1 MQKEDREFLFVYGTL
16 KSDMNN
22 DMYHLLAKNARFI
35 DDAVWNGKL
44 YQVEDYPGAVP
55 SNNPIDKVYGEL
67 YTLNNPERILPA
79 LDKYEECSDKFPEPT
94 LFKRIRGDVK
104 TLSDKGKIV
113 KTWIYIYN
121 LPIDNLEQI
130 KSGNFTP
137 AKK

>member
-1 MQKEDREFLFVYGTL
+1 MSKETEEYLFVYGTL

-44 YQVEDYPGAVP
+44 YMVEDYPGAVP
-55 SNNPIDKVYGEL
+55 SDNQLDKVYGEL
-67 YTLNNPERILPA
+67 YLLNNPEKILPA
-79 LDKYEECSDKFPEPT
+79 LDEYEECSDKFLEPT
-94 LFKRIRGDVK
+94 LFKRIKGDVK
-104 TLSDKGKIV
+104 TIGGEII

-121 LPIDNLEQI
+121 LPVDNLKQI
-130 KSGNFTP
+130 KSGNFTA